1 MRKTKVSPDA
11 PIEAEVTEKA
21 IKAEEAH
28 AEAPIAEEKIINK
41 VGNLLK
47 EMRLQKGLRLTDV
60 AKRLCIRKMYL
71 EAIEES
77 NYKGIPPF
85 PYGVGFIRSY
95 ADFLG
100 LNSSNIVELYKEETN
115 TGNDKDMYVLE
126 PQSEATVPN
135 RKYLIISL
143 LAIILIYVLWSVYNK
158 GTEEE
163 IVPEAIVVE
172 EQTND
177 EMPIVVEDFAMTP
190 ETTEVEGQ
198 AIEIE
203 PVGTEV
209 SPQVTITEESFVE
222 PKAAT
227 EEVKAK
233 AEPKTENG
241 VVLKIKQESWIEVKD
256 SNKLYISKVLQ
267 PGSEY
272 VVPEGG
278 KGMILSIGKVEGV
291 DVYVNGKLTNV
302 VKPNKK
308 TNIPLDPFLTE
319 AH

>member
-1 MRKTKVSPDA
+1 MKKTKASPDA
-11 PIEAEVTEKA
+11 PIEAEITEET
-21 IKAEEAH
+21 IKAEEANNGS
-28 AEAPIAEEKIINK
+28 AAEEKVVNK
-41 VGNLLK
+41 VGSLLK
-47 EMRLQKGLRLTDV
+47 EMRLQKGLRLIDV
-60 AKRLCIRKMYL
+60 AKRLCIRKIYL

-143 LAIILIYVLWSVYNK
+143 LAIILIYVLWSVYNN
-158 GTEEE
+158 GAEEE
-163 IVPEAIVVE
+163 VVPEAVVVE

-177 EMPIVVEDFAMTP
+177 EMPIVVEDFAVAP
-190 ETTEVEGQ
+190 ETAESDGQVSEVE
-198 AIEIE
+198 
-203 PVGTEV
+203 PTEAETV
-209 SPQVTITEESFVE
+209 PQVTITEESFVE
-222 PKAAT
+222 PKAAA
-227 EEVKAK
+227 EEVK
-233 AEPKTENG
+233 AEPKTEQG

-256 SNKLYISKVLQ
+256 NSKLYISKVLL

-278 KGMILSIGKVEGV
+278 KGMILSVGKIEGV
-291 DVYVNGKLTNV
+291 DVYVNGKLTQV
-302 VKPNKK
+302 AKPGKK